1 MVGAIS
7 FILNRVLGYHLVR
20 DSNRDQAKRNHTVVM
35 RFQSRS
41 RSACFP
47 TKTKTHRGL
56 LFIWCRCVT
65 KAKNHCVIISA
76 GLLKTTMR
84 QKVYSIF
91 RSYDTHCVFNFL
103 VKFLPLPLGRG
114 FASSNVP
121 VAKETHICFHNLSN
135 KKAGDITEIKL
146 GFLSRLGCYKEK
158 MTCFEK
164 APFFPT
170 HTSSC

>member
-56 LFIWCRCVT
+56 LFIWCRW
-65 KAKNHCVIISA
+65 
-76 GLLKTTMR
+76 TTMR

-91 RSYDTHCVFNFL
+91 RSYDTHYVFNFL

-135 KKAGDITEIKL
+135 KKAGDITEITL

-164 APFFPT
+164 APFFPI